1 MEIVNLIFNI
11 IVIVLI
17 CLVVFFTKNYLPS
30 YMDKKGEN
38 LATKEDIEE
47 ITADYIS
54 DSHFRILFQCGDD
67 GSGKL
72 RQGSSS
78 GYQR

>member
-38 LATKEDIEE
+38 LATKEDI
-47 ITADYIS
+47 
-54 DSHFRILFQCGDD
+54 
-67 GSGKL
+67 
-72 RQGSSS
+72 
-78 GYQR
+78 